1 MATTQK
7 ATPIALTL
15 TDKAAAEVRKFM
27 AEEKVSPETAGLR
40 VGVLPGGCSGFRY
53 SLSIE
58 DKPADDD
65 IVIESAGVRCFVD
78 GFSAQ
83 YVNGVTLDYRSNF
96 QESGFAF
103 DNPNATAAAAAD
115 RPSPSDPVVRPAAA
129 VQARAR
135 RGPFC

>member
-1 MATTQK
+1 MATTQRS
-7 ATPIALTL
+7 APITLTL
-15 TDKAAAEVRKFM
+15 TDKAAVEVRKFM

-40 VGVLPGGCSGFRY
+40 IGVLPGGCSGFRY

-58 DKPADDD
+58 DKPAEDD

-83 YVNGVTLDYRSNF
+83 HLNGVTLDYKSNF

-103 DNPNATAAAAAD
+103 DNPNATGGCGCG
-115 RPSPSDPVVRPAAA
+115 SSFTV
-129 VQARAR
+129 
-135 RGPFC
+135 

>member
-7 ATPIALTL
+7 ATPITLTL

-27 AEEKVSPETAGLR
+27 AEEKATPETAGLR
-40 VGVLPGGCSGFRY
+40 VGVLAGGCSGFRY

-83 YVNGVTLDYRSNF
+83 YLNGVTLDYRSNF

-103 DNPNATAAAAAD
+103 DNPNATGGCGCG
-115 RPSPSDPVVRPAAA
+115 SSFTV
-129 VQARAR
+129 
-135 RGPFC
+135 

>member
-1 MATTQK
+1 MATTQRS
-7 ATPIALTL
+7 AAITLTL
-15 TDKAAAEVRKFM
+15 TDKAAVEVRKFM

-40 VGVLPGGCSGFRY
+40 IGVQPGGCSGFKY

-65 IVIESAGVRCFVD
+65 IVIETAGVRCFVD

-83 YVNGVTLDYRSNF
+83 YLNGVTLDYKSNF

-103 DNPNATAAAAAD
+103 ENPNATGGCGCG
-115 RPSPSDPVVRPAAA
+115 SSFTV
-129 VQARAR
+129 
-135 RGPFC
+135 